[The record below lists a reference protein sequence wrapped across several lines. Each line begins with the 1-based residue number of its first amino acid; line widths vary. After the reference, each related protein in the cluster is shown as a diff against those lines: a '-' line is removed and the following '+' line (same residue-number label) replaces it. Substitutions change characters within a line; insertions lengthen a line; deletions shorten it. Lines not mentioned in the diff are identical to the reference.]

1 MTMLADKRT
10 ALLLGKRQ
18 SIEVADGVTDDP
30 QELLAQKLAAV
41 LQSEM
46 PKASDVQVSQLVRTS
61 TGLSRENWMFV
72 AEWREHDVMQSRRML
87 LRRDPAGSLLVTDR
101 EREFQVL
108 RALETT
114 SIPAP
119 PVRWVDSAGIV
130 FGSPS
135 MIMDV
140 VEGTC
145 DWFVLNG
152 SRPLEQRL
160 HLARGFMGLLA
171 NIQKVDVQK
180 TGLAQTLGDP
190 GKNGAAKELGQW
202 EAEFRR
208 VQLEPLPEMELILD
222 WLRQR
227 APVSAGSVLVHGDF
241 KPGNALLMGD
251 EITAMLDWETAHLGD
266 PLEDLGWITNPARAR
281 EHQIR
286 GVWER
291 EQIVRAYT
299 EATGRN
305 VDPRELLWWNVFSCW
320 KLSVIILTGMHAF
333 VEGTLN
339 RIYHTPV
346 WLFQNMF
353 TLMKEA
359 D

>member
-1 MTMLADKRT
+1 MLASTVAVAMPVREKPSTDGT
-10 ALLLGKRQ
+10 DPATDQQALL
-18 SIEVADGVTDDP
+18 EN
-30 QELLAQKLAAV
+30 KLASV
-41 LQSEM
+41 LLGELPES
-46 PKASDVQVSQLVRTS
+46 SDIRVSQLVRTS
-61 TGLSRENWMFV
+61 TGLSRENWMFL
-72 AEWREHDVMQSRRML
+72 AEWRERGAMKSRRML

-108 RALETT
+108 RALEAT
-114 SIPAP
+114 SVPAP
-119 PVRWVDSAGIV
+119 PVRWVDSAGTV

-140 VEGTC
+140 VEGSC
-145 DWFVLNG
+145 DWYVLNG

-160 HLARGFMGLLA
+160 HLARGFIELLA
-171 NIQKVDVQK
+171 RIQKVDVHK
-180 TGLAQTLGDP
+180 TGLARDLGDP
-190 GKNGAAKELGQW
+190 GNNGAITELKQW

-227 APVSAGSVLVHGDF
+227 APLSAGSVLVHGDF

-299 EATGRN
+299 EATGRY

-333 VEGTLN
+333 VAGTLN

>member
-1 MTMLADKRT
+1 MLASTVAVDAPVRVKQST
-10 ALLLGKRQ
+10 DGTDPATDQQALLEK
-18 SIEVADGVTDDP
+18 
-30 QELLAQKLAAV
+30 KLASV
-41 LQSEM
+41 LLGELPES
-46 PKASDVQVSQLVRTS
+46 SDVRVSQLVRTS
-61 TGLSRENWMFV
+61 TGLSRENWMFL
-72 AEWREHDVMQSRRML
+72 AEWREHGAMKSGRML

-108 RALETT
+108 RALEATLV
-114 SIPAP
+114 PAP
-119 PVRWVDSAGIV
+119 PVRWVDSTGTI

-140 VEGTC
+140 IEGSC
-145 DWFVLNG
+145 DWYVLNG

-160 HLARGFMGLLA
+160 HLARGFIDLLA
-171 NIQKVDVQK
+171 KIQKVDVHK
-180 TGLAQTLGDP
+180 TGLARDLGDP
-190 GKNGAAKELGQW
+190 GNNGAVSEIKQW
-202 EAEFRR
+202 ETEFRR
-208 VQLEPLPEMELILD
+208 VRLEPLPEMELILD

-227 APVSAGSVLVHGDF
+227 APLSAGSVLVHGDF
-241 KPGNALLMGD
+241 KPGNALLMGN
-251 EITAMLDWETAHLGD
+251 EITTMLDWETAHLGN

-299 EATGRN
+299 EATGRY

-333 VEGTLN
+333 VEGSLN

-346 WLFQNMF
+346 WMFQNMF
-353 TLMKEA
+353 TLMKEV